1 MVFLVHCVKSYA
13 HVFYNMNYLALII
26 TFQGLLL
33 YLLLGGASKKRA
45 KGFIFSFKPWLFE
58 RDLGRYQEKIFLP
71 REKGSLK
78 GIGCS
83 LTTIKV
89 QKGFSQEFDGKIK
102 RLKKSWLTFFKSPNK
117 LFLLTQFDF
126 SRISWFMTL
135 FCRFFGFCFVFW
147 TLFWLVKSVTENF
160 ASADW
165 RNIFLFFLVV
175 SNVIKIQN
183 SVKTGQ

>member
-1 MVFLVHCVKSYA
+1 
-13 HVFYNMNYLALII
+13 MNYLALII

-102 RLKKSWLTFFKSPNK
+102 RLKKSWLTFFKSLNK
-117 LFLLTQFDF
+117 LFLLTQFWLF
-126 SRISWFMTL
+126 TNVLISDIVL
-135 FCRFFGFCFVFW
+135 PCFGFYFGFW

-160 ASADW
+160 ASAD
-165 RNIFLFFLVV
+165 
-175 SNVIKIQN
+175 
-183 SVKTGQ
+183 

>member
-1 MVFLVHCVKSYA
+1 MHVFTRGKQNKNYPTFLVTLVHCVKYYT

-58 RDLGRYQEKIFLP
+58 RSWPLLRKIFLP

-102 RLKKSWLTFFKSPNK
+102 RLKNVGAYL
-117 LFLLTQFDF
+117 Q
-126 SRISWFMTL
+126 MT
-135 FCRFFGFCFVFW
+135 
-147 TLFWLVKSVTENF
+147 K
-160 ASADW
+160 
-165 RNIFLFFLVV
+165 
-175 SNVIKIQN
+175 
-183 SVKTGQ
+183 